1 MKKAYNSP
9 KAEKMEFEYSDT
21 VVASTTPGC
30 INKTEFSHTNQ
41 EAAECTSV
49 KYPTWTGDNGI

>member
-9 KAEKMEFEYSDT
+9 KVVKMEFEYSDT

-30 INKTEFSHTNQ
+30 INKTEYSHTNA
-41 EAAECTSV
+41 EAVKCTSV
-49 KYPTWTGDNGI
+49 EYPTWTGDNGM